1 LSLGRFNKSEAD
13 TSDEQLLNSN
23 AGQALVL
30 LSGGIDSA
38 AALALALAEGFTAEA
53 LFVDYGQAA
62 AEAERSASRAIAN
75 HFGIAW
81 RELNVAGHAFTTG
94 EIRGRNAFLL
104 HSALLVLEWRAALV
118 FIGIHAG
125 TRYRDCDP
133 LFVELVQHSFDYH
146 SGGTVRIAAPFL
158 EWSKLEVYDYAGT
171 TGLPLNLT
179 HSCEAGSAPCGSCRS
194 CLDRRLLDV
203 PA

>member
-1 LSLGRFNKSEAD
+1 
-13 TSDEQLLNSN
+13 LNSH
-23 AGQALVL
+23 ASRALVL

-38 AALALALAEGFTAEA
+38 AALALALSEGFAAGT

-75 HFGIAW
+75 HFAIAW
-81 RELNVAGHAFTTG
+81 REVTVAGHEFTSG

-125 TRYRDCDP
+125 TGYRDCDP
-133 LFVELVQHSFDYH
+133 PFVELIQQSFDYH
-146 SGGTVRIAAPFL
+146 SGGTVRIVAPFL
-158 EWSKLEVYDYAGT
+158 GWSKLEIYDYAVSI
-171 TGLPLNLT
+171 GLPLNLT
-179 HSCEAGSAPCGSCRS
+179 HSCEAGSLPCGACRS
-194 CLDRRLLDV
+194 CLDRMLLDV

>member
-1 LSLGRFNKSEAD
+1 
-13 TSDEQLLNSN
+13 
-23 AGQALVL
+23 

-38 AALALALAEGFTAEA
+38 AALALALAEGFTTEA

-81 RELNVAGHAFTTG
+81 REVTGAGHAFATG

-104 HSALLVLEWRAALV
+104 HSALLVLEWPAALV

-125 TRYRDCDP
+125 TGYRDCDP
-133 LFVELVQHSFDYH
+133 PFVELMQRSFDYH
-146 SGGTVRIAAPFL
+146 SSGTVRIAAPFL
-158 EWSKLEVYDYAGT
+158 KWSKVEVYDYAGT
-171 TGLPLNLT
+171 SGLPLNLT
-179 HSCEAGSAPCGSCRS
+179 HSCEAGSAPCGACRS
-194 CLDRRLLDV
+194 CLDRKLLDV